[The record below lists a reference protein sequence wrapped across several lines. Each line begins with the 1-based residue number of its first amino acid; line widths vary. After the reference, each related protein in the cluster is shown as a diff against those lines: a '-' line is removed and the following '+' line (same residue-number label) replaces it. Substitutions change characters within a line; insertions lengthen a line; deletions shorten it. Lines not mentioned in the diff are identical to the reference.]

1 MAPRSVGT
9 LLFCV
14 IEIANANCF
23 EDAIPVVSRS
33 NITVDG
39 LSMPIGTWELQWDSA
54 SIVTRIFEIL
64 SSEKLGFHVANLG
77 GHSSSTPVVYKLGG
91 CLTWTPEDIGRDC
104 VHPRRFHFAFESWQ
118 GASTFIPPLLA
129 ELGDR
134 APVNLGT
141 LGYAGSSGM
150 YVLGGA
156 VEAALAD
163 SGLSLRY
170 YANYNADWFQPSKYT
185 ATVADVNMS
194 RLGTCDDGVSKT
206 YRFFAPE
213 YLEATGDTE
222 GIYVDESGIKFKCWK
237 EKWWLPPA
245 CRDLPANCSTLITH
259 WPGWGMGLL
268 TQWVSFHNMPIA
280 IGIAVERIGNA
291 QDEYAVFEEIGIVCP
306 LHTSSQDEL
315 ELRASRV
322 TWRLL
327 DSPPRPIAVKV
338 ESNDVGSVYDTGQQ
352 RRLGAELSE
361 LCDWSEDEVHSVD
374 AVLLWTEMAMVK
386 H

>member
-1 MAPRSVGT
+1 M
-9 LLFCV
+9 
-14 IEIANANCF
+14 
-23 EDAIPVVSRS
+23 
-33 NITVDG
+33 
-39 LSMPIGTWELQWDSA
+39 
-54 SIVTRIFEIL
+54 
-64 SSEKLGFHVANLG
+64 
-77 GHSSSTPVVYKLGG
+77 
-91 CLTWTPEDIGRDC
+91 
-104 VHPRRFHFAFESWQ
+104 
-118 GASTFIPPLLA
+118 LA

-194 RLGTCDDGVSKT
+194 RLGTCDDGVSKN

-245 CRDLPANCSTLITH
+245 CRDVPGNCSTLITH

-268 TQWVSFHNMPIA
+268 TQWVSFHNMPVA

-291 QDEYAVFEEIGIVCP
+291 QDEYVTRSQEALPDSASLIYEIY
-306 LHTSSQDEL
+306 
-315 ELRASRV
+315 A
-322 TWRLL
+322 
-327 DSPPRPIAVKV
+327 
-338 ESNDVGSVYDTGQQ
+338 
-352 RRLGAELSE
+352 
-361 LCDWSEDEVHSVD
+361 
-374 AVLLWTEMAMVK
+374 
-386 H
+386 